1 MTNAAI
7 YASTSSRAPIAP
19 TCPRDYRGNMCGVRV
34 SGVQPVAGGA
44 DPSLVLSWF
53 IDRYPPEDV
62 PKIYR
67 AWKRARCVDVL
78 VSWPDSR
85 VAGFSIPQ
93 FVQTCRELAD
103 AGFRPLV
110 MFASKYYDPADVA
123 GILANALPCLKALIR
138 AGVIARAC
146 VGWELSLWLSPEQ
159 VQQLIDAFAAV
170 CGPAKLQLWVHFQQG
185 YFAFEQDKPG
195 ATTAD
200 FWNQQVG
207 KLTGVLHQRDLSWDE
222 AMYQARIVDCL
233 ERFAGGFGFVTDSGF
248 GHPFD
253 FVALEITAQTQ
264 FDGQTTEA
272 DGNRWG
278 QLALDVPPVNGVRV
292 MGSGNGQI

>member
-7 YASTSSRAPIAP
+7 YASSSAVKPLVV
-19 TCPRDYRGNMCGVRV
+19 PRVYRGNLCGVRV
-34 SGVQPVAGGA
+34 SGLPSIAGGS

-53 IDRYPPEDV
+53 IDRYDSQRRQT
-62 PKIYR
+62 IYR
-67 AWKRARCVDVL
+67 AWKGAGCVDVL

-85 VAGFSIPQ
+85 DAGFSLAQ
-93 FVQTCRELAD
+93 FAETCRELVAH
-103 AGFRPLV
+103 GFLPCV
-110 MFASKYYDPADVA
+110 MFASKYYDPADVD
-123 GILANALPCLKALIR
+123 GILANALPCLKALIA

-170 CGPAKLQLWVHFQQG
+170 CVPAKVGLWVHFQQG
-185 YFAFEQDKPG
+185 YFAFEKDKPG

-200 FWNQQVG
+200 FWNKQVG
-207 KLTGVLHQRDLSWDE
+207 KLTGVLHQRDLSWGWDE
-222 AMYQARIVDCL
+222 YRARIVDCL

-253 FVALEITAQTQ
+253 FVALEISAQPQ
-264 FDGQTTEA
+264 YDGAMDEA
-272 DGNRWG
+272 TGNAWG
-278 QLALDVPPVNGVRV
+278 QWAIDTPAVNGVRV
-292 MGSGNGQI
+292 MGSGNGQE